1 MTITNVFLRGV
12 VEWSRYIH
20 NVLDTA
26 IEIGVIAAHSKCSIK
41 LVFVVSWAACRVGSK
56 LIQLGGGP

>member
-26 IEIGVIAAHSKCSIK
+26 IEIGLIAAHSKCSIK
-41 LVFVVSWAACRVGSK
+41 LVCVVSWAAYLVGSK